1 MNRQITHYREDEGS
15 YMPLVVRYYLNN
27 VLILENKDASY
38 FQDETDLVVIDGIEY
53 PAERVLHYVEY
64 NTVEIYLEDE

>member
-1 MNRQITHYREDEGS
+1 MNRQITHYRENKGS

-27 VLILENKDASY
+27 VIILENINAIYS
-38 FQDETDLVVIDGIEY
+38 QDETDLIVIDGSEY
-53 PAERVLHYVEY
+53 EAVKVLHYVEY